1 MSLKN
6 ILQTT
11 FYICQM
17 SLLTCKKSMEVHQDF
32 AEPWKVTLVDTGED
46 AMTGG
51 RLKRVAD
58 YIQGEEEFCF
68 TYGDGVADINIGAS
82 IEFHRK

>member
-1 MSLKN
+1 MS
-6 ILQTT
+6 
-11 FYICQM
+11 
-17 SLLTCKKSMEVHQDF
+17 
-32 AEPWKVTLVDTGED
+32 
-46 AMTGG
+46 GG

-58 YIQGEEEFCF
+58 YIPGEEEFCF